1 MSSQAVRI
9 LPKLPESIRPS
20 TSMIFV
26 ARAMVEF
33 VSYVMQLSG
42 RVWEEAESESVIIWG
57 RVEVPGG
64 MAQVKRPLSVLMA
77 TT

>member
-1 MSSQAVRI
+1 MRI
-9 LPKLPESIRPS
+9 LPKLLESMRPS

-26 ARAMVEF
+26 ARAMLEF

-42 RVWEEAESESVIIWG
+42 RFCEEAESGSVTTGG

-77 TT
+77 TI

>member
-1 MSSQAVRI
+1 MSSHAVRI

-26 ARAMVEF
+26 ASAILEF

-42 RVWEEAESESVIIWG
+42 RVGEEADSGSG

-64 MAQVKRPLSVLMA
+64 MAQVKKPLSVSTA
-77 TT
+77 TI

>member
-1 MSSQAVRI
+1 M
-9 LPKLPESIRPS
+9 
-20 TSMIFV
+20 SMIFV
-26 ARAMVEF
+26 AKAMLEF

-42 RVWEEAESESVIIWG
+42 RVWEEAEYESVITWG